1 MGKKDRKSL
10 INKNV
15 ASLKSEAVYINK
27 NVATL
32 IGNNENGDDFKVIIS
47 FMHLQNSYQ
56 CFSDWSKQEMNEFWS
71 FYKKLHQCTWQ
82 QVYLTSGKTQKN
94 GFAYT
99 VIPISK
105 YPNKEFKENL
115 SKDITIFELRVNQKI
130 RVHGFRNKAVF
141 YICWLDKNHGITS

>member
-1 MGKKDRKSL
+1 MGKKDKKSL

-15 ASLKSEAVYINK
+15 ASLKSETVYINK
-27 NVATL
+27 NVANL
-32 IGNNENGDDFKVIIS
+32 VGNNESGDDYKVIIS
-47 FMHLQNSYQ
+47 FIHLQNSYQ
-56 CFSDWSKQEMNEFWS
+56 CFSDWSKQEMNEFWN
-71 FYKKLHQCTWQ
+71 FYKKIHQFTWQ

-105 YPNKEFKENL
+105 YPNKDFKENL

-141 YICWLDKNHGITS
+141 YICWLDKNHEIMS